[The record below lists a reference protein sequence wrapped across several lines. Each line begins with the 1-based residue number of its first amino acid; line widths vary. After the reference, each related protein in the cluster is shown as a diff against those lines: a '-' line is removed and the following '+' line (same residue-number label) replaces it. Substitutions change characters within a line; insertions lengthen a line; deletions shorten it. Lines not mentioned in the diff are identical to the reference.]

1 MSILDWL
8 IVLLPVAFVMY
19 MAVHSRSYVRSVAD
33 YLAAG
38 RICGRY
44 VISVADVANAL
55 VAITSDVEDLQGELN
70 LVWDCILP
78 VL

>member
-19 MAVHSRSYVRSVAD
+19 MAFHSRSYVRSVAD

-38 RICGRY
+38 RICGR
-44 VISVADVANAL
+44 
-55 VAITSDVEDLQGELN
+55 
-70 LVWDCILP
+70 
-78 VL
+78 